1 MRQLMLV
8 TGACVAMLALAPVTS
23 ASAEN
28 AAGQCTIKGS
38 AIFSPTNLK
47 PLPTSKL
54 GYEFHGSVECETLPS
69 RELLTGTVEVE
80 GEETLSCEGSLGEAE
95 GKGTLTL
102 GAMKLPFGLMFFS
115 GGPGSTML
123 AAKFADG
130 GVAVG
135 SATFLD
141 SSIEPA
147 TRCFALSGA
156 HALEFKAAAV
166 GEL

>member
-1 MRQLMLV
+1 MRQLVLV
-8 TGACVAMLALAPVTS
+8 TSTCVAMLAFAPVTS

-28 AAGQCTIKGS
+28 AAGRCTIEGS

-69 RELLTGTVEVE
+69 RELRKGTVVVE

-102 GAMKLPFGLMFFS
+102 GGVELPFGLTFFS

-147 TRCFALSGA
+147 SRCFALSGA
-156 HALEFKAAAV
+156 QALEFKAVAI